1 MWISSARKTEEQADF
16 SALKKSALNL
26 HCAFDDRIMN
36 VDRRVQVSEL
46 HSMSVLSVI
55 RYTWTLRTTASED
68 CVIWSGPGSTRRKK
82 QQRGRAGKTNLA
94 RLKLR
99 SKNEAVSSLV
109 WLLSPCLKPSNWN
122 TEPNHVLKTSVLS
135 PPSNRR
141 PWSGFVGS
149 FQCLCPRIP
158 CLHFWSLIGLSQ
170 FQPLIPRHV
179 PRDWRRLRLNLR
191 MVAGCF

>member
-99 SKNEAVSSLV
+99 S
-109 WLLSPCLKPSNWN
+109 SNWN